1 MATEKGWFKVDR
13 TFTNSSRWL
22 NDKPFDERS
31 AYIDLLNLANY
42 EDTQFCPN
50 GMKSFTI
57 PKGTTFRSLDYLS
70 ARWKWSKSKVRRY
83 LNALSDDNLITL
95 QGTTMGMLI
104 AMTGKGNTEMGEHAT
119 EHAIEHLS
127 EHTGEHLSGRST
139 GHTGEHT
146 GEHHNKKEKKE
157 KKDKETKEIKNKVF
171 CLWEGE
177 PE

>member
-22 NDKPFDERS
+22 NNKPFDERS

-57 PKGTTFRSLDYLS
+57 PKGTTFRTLEWL
-70 ARWKWSKSKVRRY
+70 ANRWKWSKKKVRRY
-83 LNALSDDNLITL
+83 LEALSNDNLVTL
-95 QGTTMGMLI
+95 TGTPMGMLI
-104 AMTGKGNTEMGEHAT
+104 AMTGKGLEGLEGITSDHADGNMSGNMSGVSSGNMGGNMGV
-119 EHAIEHLS
+119 S
-127 EHTGEHLSGRST
+127 
-139 GHTGEHT
+139 
-146 GEHHNKKEKKE
+146 HNKKEKKE
-157 KKDKETKEIKNKVF
+157 KKDKEKKEIKKTPAVSGF
-171 CLWEGE
+171 VWEGE